1 MRLGRRDFLLGSG
14 LAMAAG
20 PALAQIAASQ
30 TTSKPVPP
38 ASYPKP
44 TTPSS
49 YPKPTPPASYSK
61 PTPPTSYPKPAP
73 PTSYPKPDAAP
84 ATTLPPVDWADVKA
98 QFQTAPDEV
107 NMSAMLIATHP
118 LPVRKA
124 IDQFRRELDWR
135 PVTFLEDNNR
145 RLQGYSRAAAGR
157 YLGLDGDQ
165 VALTD
170 STTLGAALV
179 YGGLKL
185 GYGDEIIT
193 TNQDYYITHESLRRA
208 ALRNGSVVR
217 RVDLFDSIE
226 TVSDAQMVARL
237 MAAITPRTRA
247 LALTWVHSST
257 GLKIP
262 LPAISA
268 ALAQVNATRQEPEQI
283 ILAVDGVHGFGNQDA
298 TLASLGCDVFMAGCH
313 KWLFG
318 PRGTGVIAAN
328 ARGWSRLRPI
338 VPSYVDS
345 AAWTAWINNAPLLDH
360 TDGPLMSPGGFKAFE
375 HLWSIPA
382 AIEFHEKIGKAQVA
396 ARTAELADQL
406 KTGLAA
412 MPHVRLVTPR
422 DPRLSAGI
430 VSFDVA
436 GLPAESAVARLRRRR
451 IIASAAP
458 YAIQHVRLT
467 PSIMNSPAEVN
478 LALAE
483 VRGLASV

>member
-1 MRLGRRDFLLGSG
+1 
-14 LAMAAG
+14 MAAS
-20 PALAQIAASQ
+20 PALAQ
-30 TTSKPVPP
+30 
-38 ASYPKP
+38 
-44 TTPSS
+44 TTP
-49 YPKPTPPASYSK
+49 
-61 PTPPTSYPKPAP
+61 
-73 PTSYPKPDAAP
+73 AAP
-84 ATTLPPVDWADVKA
+84 IPYQPSPGATPQPPPPPPDWTAVKA
-98 QFQTAPDEV
+98 QFQTAPDQV

-135 PVTFLEDNNR
+135 PVTYLEDNNR

-185 GYGDEIIT
+185 GYGDEIVT

-217 RVDLFDSIE
+217 RIDLFDSIE

-237 MAAITPRTRA
+237 MAAITPRTRVF
-247 LALTWVHSST
+247 ALTWVHSST

-268 ALAQVNATRQEPEQI
+268 ALAQVNAARQEPEKI
-283 ILAVDGVHGFGNQDA
+283 ILAVDGVHGFGAQDA
-298 TLASLGCDVFMAGCH
+298 TLASLGCDILMAGCH

-318 PRGTGVIAAN
+318 PRGTGIIAAN

-345 AAWTAWINNAPLLDH
+345 AAWSAWVNNAPLLDD

-382 AIEFHEKIGKAQVA
+382 AIDFHDQIGKARVA
-396 ARTAELADQL
+396 ARTAELATQL
-406 KTGLAA
+406 KTGLAL

-422 DPRLSAGI
+422 DPGLSAGI

-436 GLPAESAVARLRRRR
+436 GLSADGAVHRLRQRR

-467 PSIMNSPAEVN
+467 PSIMNSPAEVD

-483 VRGLASV
+483 VRGLAAA

>member
-1 MRLGRRDFLLGSG
+1 MSVGRRDFLLGSG

-20 PALAQIAASQ
+20 SALARQAASPPS
-30 TTSKPVPP
+30 TPPKLPPGSYPGP
-38 ASYPKP
+38 ASASTYP
-44 TTPSS
+44 
-49 YPKPTPPASYSK
+49 K
-61 PTPPTSYPKPAP
+61 PTPPTSYAKPAT
-73 PTSYPKPDAAP
+73 PTADPVAAP
-84 ATTLPPVDWADVKA
+84 TAPPPPVDWNAVKA

-107 NMSAMLIATHP
+107 NMSAMLITTHP
-118 LPVRKA
+118 QPVRRA

-135 PVTFLEDNNR
+135 PVTYLEDNNR

-157 YLGLDGDQ
+157 YLDVAGDQ

-185 GYGDEIIT
+185 GYGDEIVT

-208 ALRNGSVVR
+208 AVRNGSVVR
-217 RVDLFDSIE
+217 RIDLFDSIE
-226 TVSDAQMVARL
+226 TVSEAQIVARL
-237 MAAITPRTRA
+237 MAAITPKTRV

-268 ALAQVNATRQEPEQI
+268 ALAQVNATRQEPERI

-298 TLASLGCDVFMAGCH
+298 TLASLGCDIFMAGCH

-328 ARGWSRLRPI
+328 AVGWSRLRPL

-345 AAWTAWINNAPLLDH
+345 AAWTAWINNAPLLEN

-382 AIEFHEKIGKAQVA
+382 AVEFHEKIGKAQVA
-396 ARTAELADQL
+396 ARTTELADQL
-406 KTGLAA
+406 KAGLAL

-430 VSFDVA
+430 VSFDVQ
-436 GLPAESAVARLRRRR
+436 GVSAVSAVGLLRRRR

-467 PSIMNSPAEVN
+467 PSLMNSPAEVER
-478 LALAE
+478 ALAE

>member
-1 MRLGRRDFLLGSG
+1 MRVGRRDFLLGSG
-14 LAMAAG
+14 LAMTAG
-20 PALAQIAASQ
+20 PALAQIAAPQ
-30 TTSKPVPP
+30 TAPPKPVPP
-38 ASYPKP
+38 
-44 TTPSS
+44 TS
-49 YPKPTPPASYSK
+49 YPKPTPPASY
-61 PTPPTSYPKPAP
+61 
-73 PTSYPKPDAAP
+73 PKPDAAP
-84 ATTLPPVDWADVKA
+84 ATSSPPVDWTAVKA
-98 QFQTAPDEV
+98 QFQTAPDEI

-135 PVTFLEDNNR
+135 PVTYLEDNNR

-157 YLGLDGDQ
+157 YLGVPGDQ

-185 GYGDEIIT
+185 GYGDEVLT
-193 TNQDYYITHESLRRA
+193 TNQDYYVTHESLRRA
-208 ALRNGSVVR
+208 ALRTGFVVR
-217 RVDLFDSIE
+217 RIDLFDSIE
-226 TVSDAQMVARL
+226 TVSELDMVHRL
-237 MAAITPRTRA
+237 TAAITPKTRV

-268 ALAQVNATRQEPEQI
+268 ALAQINATRQEPERI
-283 ILAVDGVHGFGNQDA
+283 LLAVDGVHGFGNQDA
-298 TLASLGCDVFMAGCH
+298 DLASLGCDIFMAGCH

-328 ARGWSRLRPI
+328 ARGWKAMRPM
-338 VPSYVDS
+338 VPSFVDS
-345 AAWTAWINNAPLLDH
+345 AAWSAWATNAPLPDH
-360 TDGPLMSPGGFKAFE
+360 IDGPLMSPGGFKAFE

-382 AIEFHEKIGKAQVA
+382 AIEFHETIGKAQVA
-396 ARTAELADQL
+396 ARTTELANQL
-406 KTGLAA
+406 KAGLAL

-430 VSFDVA
+430 VAFDVH
-436 GLPAESAVARLRRRR
+436 GVSAESAVGLLRRRR

-467 PSIMNSPAEVN
+467 PSIMNSPAEVD

-483 VRGLASV
+483 VRGLA

>member
-1 MRLGRRDFLLGSG
+1 MGVGRRDFLLGSG

-20 PALAQIAASQ
+20 SALARQAASPQ
-30 TTSKPVPP
+30 AT
-38 ASYPKP
+38 
-44 TTPSS
+44 
-49 YPKPTPPASYSK
+49 PTPPASYAK
-61 PTPPTSYPKPAP
+61 PTPPTSYPKPTPPAAYAKP
-73 PTSYPKPDAAP
+73 AAPTSYPKPDALPAAP
-84 ATTLPPVDWADVKA
+84 VAPLAPVDWTAVKG

-135 PVTFLEDNNR
+135 PVTYLEDNNR

-157 YLGLDGDQ
+157 YLGLPGDQ

-185 GYGDEIIT
+185 SYGDEIIT

-217 RVDLFDSIE
+217 RIDLFDSIE
-226 TVSDAQMVARL
+226 TVSEAQMVARL

-247 LALTWVHSST
+247 FALTWVHSST
-257 GLKIP
+257 GLKLP

-268 ALAQVNATRQEPEQI
+268 ALARVNATRQEPERI

-298 TLASLGCDVFMAGCH
+298 TLASLGCDIFFAGCH

-318 PRGTGVIAAN
+318 PRGTGIIAAN
-328 ARGWSRLRPI
+328 AQGWSRLRPS

-345 AAWTAWINNAPLLDH
+345 AAWTAWINNAPLLEN

-396 ARTAELADQL
+396 ARTAELAGQL
-406 KTGLAA
+406 KAGLAL

-430 VSFDVA
+430 VSFDVQ
-436 GLPAESAVARLRRRR
+436 GVSAESAVGLLRRRR
-451 IIASAAP
+451 VIASAAP

-467 PSIMNSPAEVN
+467 PSLMNSPAEVD

-483 VRGLASV
+483 VRGLASA

>member
-1 MRLGRRDFLLGSG
+1 MSVGRRDFLLGSG

-20 PALAQIAASQ
+20 SAAARQVASPQPA
-30 TTSKPVPP
+30 PP
-38 ASYPKP
+38 A
-44 TTPSS
+44 S
-49 YPKPTPPASYSK
+49 YPKPTPPASY
-61 PTPPTSYPKPAP
+61 PKPAPPTAYPRPTP

-84 ATTLPPVDWADVKA
+84 VAPPPPADWAAVKA

-107 NMSAMLIATHP
+107 NMSAMLITSHP
-118 LPVRKA
+118 LPLRKA

-135 PVTFLEDNNR
+135 PVTYLEDNNR

-157 YLGLDGDQ
+157 YMGLTGDQ

-179 YGGLKL
+179 YGGMKL
-185 GYGDEIIT
+185 SYGDEIVT

-217 RVDLFDSIE
+217 RIDLFDSIE
-226 TVSDAQMVARL
+226 TVSEAGMVARL
-237 MAAITPRTRA
+237 MAAVTPRTRA
-247 LALTWVHSST
+247 FALTWVHSST
-257 GLKIP
+257 GLKLP
-262 LPAISA
+262 LPAIAA
-268 ALAQVNATRQEPEQI
+268 ALAQVNATRQEPERI

-298 TLASLGCDVFMAGCH
+298 TLASLGCDIFIAGCH

-318 PRGTGVIAAN
+318 PRGTGIIAAN
-328 ARGWSRLRPI
+328 TQGWSRLRPS

-345 AAWTAWINNAPLLDH
+345 AAWTAWINNAPLLEN

-375 HLWSIPA
+375 HLWSIPT
-382 AIEFHEKIGKAQVA
+382 AIDFHERIGKAQVA
-396 ARTAELADQL
+396 ARTAELANQL
-406 KTGLAA
+406 KAGLAL

-430 VSFDVA
+430 VSFDVH
-436 GLPAESAVARLRRRR
+436 GLSTDTAVALLRRRR

-467 PSIMNSPAEVN
+467 PSIMNSPAEVD

-483 VRGLASV
+483 VRGLASA

>member
-1 MRLGRRDFLLGSG
+1 MSVGRRDFLLGSG

-20 PALAQIAASQ
+20 SALARQTGLPAAPQ
-30 TTSKPVPP
+30 PYKPP
-38 ASYPKP
+38 ASSP
-44 TTPSS
+44 
-49 YPKPTPPASYSK
+49 K
-61 PTPPTSYPKPAP
+61 PTPPTSYPKPDAFVP
-73 PTSYPKPDAAP
+73 QPRSAAGAAP
-84 ATTLPPVDWADVKA
+84 APSVAPDVSTAGTDWTAVKA

-135 PVTFLEDNNR
+135 PVTYLDDNNR

-157 YLGLDGDQ
+157 YLGVPGDQ

-170 STTLGAALV
+170 STTMGAALV
-179 YGGLKL
+179 YGGLRL
-185 GYGDEIIT
+185 GYGDEILT
-193 TNQDYYITHESLRRA
+193 TNQDYYVTHESLRRA
-208 ALRNGSVVR
+208 ALRTGFIIR
-217 RVDLFDSIE
+217 RIDLFDSIE
-226 TVSDAQMVARL
+226 TVSEAQMVSRL
-237 MAAITPRTRA
+237 TAAITPKTSV

-268 ALAQVNATRQEPEQI
+268 ALAQINATREEPQQI
-283 ILAVDGVHGFGNQDA
+283 LLAVDGVHGFGNQDA
-298 TLASLGCDVFMAGCH
+298 DLAGLGCDIFMAGCH

-318 PRGTGVIAAN
+318 PRGTGIIAAN
-328 ARGWSRLRPI
+328 ARGWKAMRPM
-338 VPSYVDS
+338 VPSFVDS
-345 AAWTAWINNAPLLDH
+345 AAWSAWATNGPLPDH
-360 TDGPLMSPGGFKAFE
+360 TDGPLMSPGGFKPFE
-375 HLWSIPA
+375 HLWAIPA
-382 AIEFHEKIGKAQVA
+382 AVEFHEKIGKAQVA
-396 ARTAELADQL
+396 ARTAELAGQL
-406 KTGLAA
+406 KAGLAL

-430 VSFDVA
+430 VSFDVH
-436 GLPAESAVARLRRRR
+436 GLSAEAAVSQLRRRR

-467 PSIMNSPAEVN
+467 PSLMNSPAEVD

-483 VRGLASV
+483 VRGLTSV

>member
-1 MRLGRRDFLLGSG
+1 MGIGRRDFLLGSG
-14 LAMAAG
+14 LAMAAS
-20 PALAQIAASQ
+20 PALAQ
-30 TTSKPVPP
+30 
-38 ASYPKP
+38 
-44 TTPSS
+44 TTP
-49 YPKPTPPASYSK
+49 
-61 PTPPTSYPKPAP
+61 
-73 PTSYPKPDAAP
+73 AAP
-84 ATTLPPVDWADVKA
+84 IPYQPSPGATPQPPPPPPDWTAVKA
-98 QFQTAPDEV
+98 QFQTAPDQV

-135 PVTFLEDNNR
+135 PVTYLEDNNR

-185 GYGDEIIT
+185 GYGDEIVT

-217 RVDLFDSIE
+217 RIDLFDSIE

-237 MAAITPRTRA
+237 MAAITPRTRVF
-247 LALTWVHSST
+247 ALTWVHSST

-268 ALAQVNATRQEPEQI
+268 ALAQVNAARQEPEKI
-283 ILAVDGVHGFGNQDA
+283 ILAVDGVHGFGAQDA
-298 TLASLGCDVFMAGCH
+298 TLASLGCDILMAGCH

-318 PRGTGVIAAN
+318 PRGTGIIAAN

-345 AAWTAWINNAPLLDH
+345 AAWSAWVNNAPLLDD

-382 AIEFHEKIGKAQVA
+382 AIDFHDQIGKARVA
-396 ARTAELADQL
+396 ARTAELATQL
-406 KTGLAA
+406 KTGLAL

-422 DPRLSAGI
+422 DPGLSAGI

-436 GLPAESAVARLRRRR
+436 GLSADGAVHRLRQRR

-467 PSIMNSPAEVN
+467 PSIMNSPAEVD

-483 VRGLASV
+483 VRGLAAA

>member
-1 MRLGRRDFLLGSG
+1 
-14 LAMAAG
+14 MAAG
-20 PALAQIAASQ
+20 SALARQ
-30 TTSKPVPP
+30 TELPTAPQPYKPPSSYSKPTATSLPAPRPP

-44 TTPSS
+44 DAFVPQPRPTTS
-49 YPKPTPPASYSK
+49 
-61 PTPPTSYPKPAP
+61 
-73 PTSYPKPDAAP
+73 AAP
-84 ATTLPPVDWADVKA
+84 APTAPAASTAGTDWAAVKA
-98 QFQTAPDEV
+98 QFQTAPDEI

-145 RLQGYSRAAAGR
+145 RLQAYSRAAAGR

-217 RVDLFDSIE
+217 RIDLFDSIE
-226 TVSDAQMVARL
+226 TVSDAQIVARL

-247 LALTWVHSST
+247 FALTWVHSST

-318 PRGTGVIAAN
+318 PRGTGIIAAN

-338 VPSYVDS
+338 VPTYVDS
-345 AAWTAWINNAPLLDH
+345 AAWTAWVNNAPLLDH

-396 ARTAELADQL
+396 ARTAELASQL
-406 KTGLAA
+406 KAGLVA

-467 PSIMNSPAEVN
+467 PSLMNSPAEVD

-483 VRGLASV
+483 VRGLASA

>member
-1 MRLGRRDFLLGSG
+1 MSVGRRDFLLGSG

-20 PALAQIAASQ
+20 SALARQVAAPEAA
-30 TTSKPVPP
+30 T
-38 ASYPKP
+38 
-44 TTPSS
+44 
-49 YPKPTPPASYSK
+49 PKPTPPASY
-61 PTPPTSYPKPAP
+61 PKPAP
-73 PTSYPKPDAAP
+73 PTAYPKPVTTPDAA
-84 ATTLPPVDWADVKA
+84 LPPVDWAAVKA
-98 QFQTAPDEV
+98 QFRTAPDEV

-135 PVTFLEDNNR
+135 PVTYLDDNNR

-157 YLGLDGDQ
+157 YLGVPGDQ

-170 STTLGAALV
+170 STTMGAALV

-185 GYGDEIIT
+185 GYGDEILT
-193 TNQDYYITHESLRRA
+193 TNQDYYVTHESLRRA
-208 ALRNGSVVR
+208 ALRTGFVIR
-217 RVDLFDSIE
+217 RIDLFDSIE
-226 TVSDAQMVARL
+226 TVSELEMVSRL
-237 MAAITPRTRA
+237 TGAITPKTRV

-268 ALAQVNATRQEPEQI
+268 ALARINATRQEPEQI
-283 ILAVDGVHGFGNQDA
+283 LLAVDGVHGFGNQDA
-298 TLASLGCDVFMAGCH
+298 DLAGLGCDIFMAGCH

-328 ARGWSRLRPI
+328 ARGWKAMRPM
-338 VPSYVDS
+338 VPSFVDS
-345 AAWTAWINNAPLLDH
+345 AAWSAWSTNAPLPDQ

-375 HLWSIPA
+375 HLWAIPA
-382 AIEFHEKIGKAQVA
+382 AIAFHEQIGKAQVA
-396 ARTAELADQL
+396 ARTTELAGQL
-406 KTGLAA
+406 KAGLAL

-430 VSFDVA
+430 VSFDVH
-436 GLPAESAVARLRRRR
+436 GVSAESAVGLLRRRR

-467 PSIMNSPAEVN
+467 PSLMNSPAEVD

-483 VRGLASV
+483 VRGLASA

>member
-1 MRLGRRDFLLGSG
+1 MGIGRRDFLLGSG
-14 LAMAAG
+14 LAMAAVE
-20 PALAQIAASQ
+20 ALAQ
-30 TTSKPVPP
+30 
-38 ASYPKP
+38 
-44 TTPSS
+44 TTP
-49 YPKPTPPASYSK
+49 
-61 PTPPTSYPKPAP
+61 
-73 PTSYPKPDAAP
+73 AAP
-84 ATTLPPVDWADVKA
+84 IPYQSVPGAIPQPPPPPPDWTAVKA

-135 PVTFLEDNNR
+135 PVTYLEDNNR

-157 YLGLDGDQ
+157 YMGVPGDQ
-165 VALTD
+165 IALTD

-185 GYGDEIIT
+185 GYGDEIVT

-208 ALRNGSVVR
+208 ALRNGSVVKR
-217 RVDLFDSIE
+217 IDLFDSIE
-226 TVSDAQMVARL
+226 TASEAQMVARL
-237 MAAITPRTRA
+237 MAAITSHTRVF
-247 LALTWVHSST
+247 ALTWVHSST
-257 GLKIP
+257 GLRIP

-268 ALAQVNATRQEPEQI
+268 ALAQVNATRQEPERI

-298 TLASLGCDVFMAGCH
+298 TLASLGCDIFMAGCH

-318 PRGTGVIAAN
+318 PRGTGIIAAN

-345 AAWTAWINNAPLLDH
+345 AAWTAWVNNAPLLDN

-382 AIEFHEKIGKAQVA
+382 AIAFHDQIGKARIA
-396 ARTAELADQL
+396 ARTAELATQL
-406 KTGLAA
+406 KAGLAL

-422 DPRLSAGI
+422 DPNLSAGI

-436 GLPAESAVARLRRRR
+436 GLSTDGAVRRLRQRR

-467 PSIMNSPAEVN
+467 PSIMNSPAEVD

-483 VRGLASV
+483 VRGLASA

>member
-1 MRLGRRDFLLGSG
+1 MSVGRRDFLLGSG
-14 LAMAAG
+14 LAMVAG
-20 PALAQIAASQ
+20 SALARQTGLPTAPQPYKPPSSYPKPT
-30 TTSKPVPP
+30 TTSPAAPRPP

-44 TTPSS
+44 DAFVPQPWPTTGA
-49 YPKPTPPASYSK
+49 PPA
-61 PTPPTSYPKPAP
+61 P
-73 PTSYPKPDAAP
+73 AAP
-84 ATTLPPVDWADVKA
+84 AVSTAGIDWAAVKA
-98 QFQTAPDEV
+98 QFQTAPDEI

-145 RLQGYSRAAAGR
+145 RLQSYSRAAAGR

-185 GYGDEIIT
+185 GYGDEIVT

-217 RVDLFDSIE
+217 RIDLFDSIE
-226 TVSDAQMVARL
+226 TVSELQMVGRL
-237 MAAITPRTRA
+237 TAAITPKTRV

-345 AAWTAWINNAPLLDH
+345 AAWTAWVNNAPLLDH

-436 GLPAESAVARLRRRR
+436 GLSAESAVARLRRRR

-467 PSIMNSPAEVN
+467 PSLMNSPAEVD

-483 VRGLASV
+483 VRGLASA

>member
-1 MRLGRRDFLLGSG
+1 MSVGRRDFLLGSG
-14 LAMAAG
+14 LAMVAG
-20 PALAQIAASQ
+20 SALARQTGLPTAPQPYKPPSSYPKPT
-30 TTSKPVPP
+30 TTSPAAPRPP

-44 TTPSS
+44 DAFVPQPWPTTGA
-49 YPKPTPPASYSK
+49 PPA
-61 PTPPTSYPKPAP
+61 P
-73 PTSYPKPDAAP
+73 AAP
-84 ATTLPPVDWADVKA
+84 AVSTAGIDWAAVKA
-98 QFQTAPDEV
+98 QFQTAPDEI

-145 RLQGYSRAAAGR
+145 RLQSYSRAAAGR

-185 GYGDEIIT
+185 GYGDEIVT

-217 RVDLFDSIE
+217 RIDLFDSIE
-226 TVSDAQMVARL
+226 TVSDAQMVTRL

-247 LALTWVHSST
+247 FALTWVHSST

-345 AAWTAWINNAPLLDH
+345 AAWTAWVNNAPLLDH

-436 GLPAESAVARLRRRR
+436 GLSAESAVARLRRRR

-467 PSIMNSPAEVN
+467 PSLMNSPAEVD

-483 VRGLASV
+483 VRGLASA

>member
-1 MRLGRRDFLLGSG
+1 MGVGRRDFLLGSG

-20 PALAQIAASQ
+20 PALARQAASPQ
-30 TTSKPVPP
+30 
-38 ASYPKP
+38 
-44 TTPSS
+44 
-49 YPKPTPPASYSK
+49 
-61 PTPPTSYPKPAP
+61 PTPPTSYPKPP
-73 PTSYPKPDAAP
+73 PPASYPKPAP
-84 ATTLPPVDWADVKA
+84 PTAYPKPTPPSPYATPGAPPPPPADWAAVKA
-98 QFQTAPDEV
+98 QFQTAPDEI
-107 NMSAMLIATHP
+107 NMSAMLITSHP

-135 PVTFLEDNNR
+135 PVTYLEDNNR

-157 YLGLDGDQ
+157 YMGLPGDQ

-179 YGGLKL
+179 YGGMKL
-185 GYGDEIIT
+185 AYGDEIVT

-208 ALRNGSVVR
+208 AVRNGSVVR
-217 RVDLFDSIE
+217 RIDLFDSIE
-226 TVSDAQMVARL
+226 TVSEAQIVGRL
-237 MAAITPRTRA
+237 MAAVTPRTRVF
-247 LALTWVHSST
+247 ALTWVHSST
-257 GLKIP
+257 GLKLP
-262 LPAISA
+262 LPAIAA
-268 ALAQVNATRQEPEQI
+268 ALAQVNATRQEPERI
-283 ILAVDGVHGFGNQDA
+283 LLAVDGVHGFGNQDA
-298 TLASLGCDVFMAGCH
+298 TLASLGCDIFMAGCH

-318 PRGTGVIAAN
+318 PRGTGIIAAN
-328 ARGWSRLRPI
+328 AQGWARLRPS

-345 AAWTAWINNAPLLDH
+345 AAWTAWINNAPLLDN

-382 AIEFHEKIGKAQVA
+382 AIEFHERIGKAQVA
-396 ARTAELADQL
+396 ARTAELAEQL
-406 KTGLAA
+406 KAGLAL

-430 VSFDVA
+430 VSFDVH
-436 GLPAESAVARLRRRR
+436 GLSTDSAVAALRRRR

-467 PSIMNSPAEVN
+467 PSIMNSPAEVE

-483 VRGLASV
+483 VRGLASA

>member
-1 MRLGRRDFLLGSG
+1 MGVGRREFLLGSG

-20 PALAQIAASQ
+20 PALARQ
-30 TTSKPVPP
+30 TLPNGPQP
-38 ASYPKP
+38 YQPRAG
-44 TTPSS
+44 
-49 YPKPTPPASYSK
+49 
-61 PTPPTSYPKPAP
+61 YPKPAASPPAAAPRP
-73 PTSYPKPDAAP
+73 PTSYPKPDAFVPQPRPAAGAVPAPPAAP
-84 ATTLPPVDWADVKA
+84 AVSTAGTDWAAVKA

-124 IDQFRRELDWR
+124 IDQFRREMDWR
-135 PVTFLEDNNR
+135 PVTYLEDNNR
-145 RLQGYSRAAAGR
+145 RLQAYSRAAAGR

-185 GYGDEIIT
+185 GYGDEIVT

-217 RVDLFDSIE
+217 RIDLFDSIE
-226 TVSDAQMVARL
+226 TVSEAGMVARL
-237 MAAITPRTRA
+237 MAAVTPKTRA
-247 LALTWVHSST
+247 FALTWVHSST
-257 GLKIP
+257 GLKLP

-268 ALAQVNATRQEPEQI
+268 ALAQVNATRQEPERI
-283 ILAVDGVHGFGNQDA
+283 VLAVDGVHGFGNQDA
-298 TLASLGCDVFMAGCH
+298 TLASLGCDIFMAGCH

-318 PRGTGVIAAN
+318 PRGTGIIAAN
-328 ARGWSRLRPI
+328 AQGWSRLRPS

-345 AAWTAWINNAPLLDH
+345 AAWTAWINNAPLLEH

-375 HLWSIPA
+375 HLWAIPA
-382 AIEFHEKIGKAQVA
+382 AVEFHEKIGKPQVA
-396 ARTAELADQL
+396 ARTAELAEQL
-406 KTGLAA
+406 KAGLAL

-422 DPRLSAGI
+422 DPRMSAGI
-430 VSFDVA
+430 VSFDVQ
-436 GLPAESAVARLRRRR
+436 GLSTDSAVARLRRRR

-467 PSIMNSPAEVN
+467 PSIMNSPAEVD

>member
-1 MRLGRRDFLLGSG
+1 MSVGRRDFLLGSG

-20 PALAQIAASQ
+20 SALARQAAAPS
-30 TTSKPVPP
+30 TTPP
-38 ASYPKP
+38 KIPPGSYPGP
-44 TTPSS
+44 TSPTS
-49 YPKPTPPASYSK
+49 YPK

-73 PTSYPKPDAAP
+73 PSSYPKPGAAP
-84 ATTLPPVDWADVKA
+84 VVLATPGAPLAPVDWTAVKA

-135 PVTFLEDNNR
+135 PVTYLEDNNR

-157 YLGLDGDQ
+157 YLGLTGDQ

-185 GYGDEIIT
+185 SYGDEIVT

-217 RVDLFDSIE
+217 RIDLFDSIE
-226 TVSDAQMVARL
+226 TVSEADMVARL

-247 LALTWVHSST
+247 FALTWVHSST
-257 GLKIP
+257 GLKLP

-268 ALAQVNATRQEPEQI
+268 ALAQVNATRQEPERI

-298 TLASLGCDVFMAGCH
+298 TLASLGCDILMAGCH

-318 PRGTGVIAAN
+318 PRGTGIIAAN
-328 ARGWSRLRPI
+328 AQGWSRLRPS

-345 AAWTAWINNAPLLDH
+345 AAWTAWINNAPLLEN

-382 AIEFHEKIGKAQVA
+382 AIEFHEKIGKAHVA

-406 KTGLAA
+406 KAGLAV

-430 VSFDVA
+430 VSFDVH
-436 GLPAESAVARLRRRR
+436 GMSTDCAVARLRQRR

-467 PSIMNSPAEVN
+467 PSLMNNPAEVE

-483 VRGLASV
+483 VRGLASA

>member
-1 MRLGRRDFLLGSG
+1 LGSG

-20 PALAQIAASQ
+20 PVLAQIAAPQ
-30 TTSKPVPP
+30 ATPPKPVPP
-38 ASYPKP
+38 TSYPKP
-44 TTPSS
+44 IPPTS
-49 YPKPTPPASYSK
+49 YPKPTPPI
-61 PTPPTSYPKPAP
+61 
-73 PTSYPKPDAAP
+73 SYPKPDAAS
-84 ATTLPPVDWADVKA
+84 ATSSLPPVDWTAVKA
-98 QFQTAPDEV
+98 QFQTAPDEI

-157 YLGLDGDQ
+157 YLGVPGDQ

-217 RVDLFDSIE
+217 RIDLFDSIE
-226 TVSDAQMVARL
+226 TVSEAQMVARL
-237 MAAITPRTRA
+237 MAAVTPRTLA
-247 LALTWVHSST
+247 FALTWVHSST
-257 GLKIP
+257 GLKLP
-262 LPAISA
+262 LAAISA
-268 ALAQVNATRQEPEQI
+268 ALAQVNATRQESERI

-298 TLASLGCDVFMAGCH
+298 TLASLGCDIFIAGCH

-328 ARGWSRLRPI
+328 TLGWQRMRPS

-345 AAWTAWINNAPLLDH
+345 AAWTAWINNAPLLENN
-360 TDGPLMSPGGFKAFE
+360 DGPLMSPGGFKAFE
-375 HLWSIPA
+375 HLWSIPV

-396 ARTAELADQL
+396 ARTAELAEQL
-406 KTGLAA
+406 KAGLSL

-430 VSFDVA
+430 VSFDVQ
-436 GLPAESAVARLRRRR
+436 GLSTDAAVATLRRRR

-458 YAIQHVRLT
+458 YAIPHVRLT
-467 PSIMNSPAEVN
+467 PSLMNSPAEVD

>member
-1 MRLGRRDFLLGSG
+1 
-14 LAMAAG
+14 MAAG
-20 PALAQIAASQ
+20 SALARQAASPQ
-30 TTSKPVPP
+30 AVPP
-38 ASYPKP
+38 KP
-44 TTPSS
+44 IPPTS
-49 YPKPTPPASYSK
+49 YPKPTPPASYAK
-61 PTPPTSYPKPAP
+61 PTPPSAYPKPAP
-73 PTSYPKPDAAP
+73 PTAYPKPDAMPAAP
-84 ATTLPPVDWADVKA
+84 AAPLAPVDWTAVKG

-135 PVTFLEDNNR
+135 PVTYLEDNNR

-157 YLGLDGDQ
+157 YLGLTGDQ

-185 GYGDEIIT
+185 SYGDEIIT

-217 RVDLFDSIE
+217 RIDLFDSIE
-226 TVSDAQMVARL
+226 TVSEAQMVSRL

-247 LALTWVHSST
+247 FALTWVHSST
-257 GLKIP
+257 GLKLP

-268 ALAQVNATRQEPEQI
+268 ALAQVNATRQEPERI

-298 TLASLGCDVFMAGCH
+298 TLASLGCDILMAGCH

-328 ARGWSRLRPI
+328 ALGWSRLRPS

-345 AAWTAWINNAPLLDH
+345 AAWTAWINNAPLLEN

-396 ARTAELADQL
+396 ARTAELANQL
-406 KTGLAA
+406 KAGLAV

-430 VSFDVA
+430 VSFDVH
-436 GLPAESAVARLRRRR
+436 GLSTDGAVARLRQRR

-458 YAIQHVRLT
+458 YAIPHVRLT
-467 PSIMNSPAEVN
+467 PSLMNSPAEVD